1 MKAIYWKELKS
12 FFSSF
17 TGYAYISFFLLTLG
31 LYFTAINLR
40 GDYSQFG
47 YVLANMNYVLIIA
60 APILTMRSLA
70 EEKRQ
75 KTDQLLLTSPL
86 RYLDIVLGKYLALLT
101 VFSLPLLAAAAC
113 PLLLLHYGAEDLA
126 TAYSSLFGFFLLGG
140 ACVAIGLYFSS
151 LTENQIIAAA
161 ATFFILLMGYLARDT
176 IRLFA
181 NAGPLNKLLSW
192 FNLFKP
198 FYRFISGVFDL
209 AGVIYYCSVS
219 ALFLYLTGQ
228 VLEKKSWN

>member
-101 VFSLPLLAAAAC
+101 VFSLP
-113 PLLLLHYGAEDLA
+113 
-126 TAYSSLFGFFLLGG
+126 
-140 ACVAIGLYFSS
+140 
-151 LTENQIIAAA
+151 
-161 ATFFILLMGYLARDT
+161 
-176 IRLFA
+176 
-181 NAGPLNKLLSW
+181 
-192 FNLFKP
+192 
-198 FYRFISGVFDL
+198 
-209 AGVIYYCSVS
+209 
-219 ALFLYLTGQ
+219 
-228 VLEKKSWN
+228 